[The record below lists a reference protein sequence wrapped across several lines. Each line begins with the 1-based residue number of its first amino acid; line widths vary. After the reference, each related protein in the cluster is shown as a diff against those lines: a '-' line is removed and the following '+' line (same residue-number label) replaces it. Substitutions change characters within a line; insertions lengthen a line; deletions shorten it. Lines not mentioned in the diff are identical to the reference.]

1 MGTPFSSVFDQFS
14 MFVKDYNLVNLYN
27 TSATD
32 FEIYLSGFLIPAI
45 SDFKNCNQSLTFAT
59 QEFTEDLTS
68 ENIKILALLMK
79 KYWLK
84 RTINDITQ
92 MNLHVTDKDF
102 KMYAEANNLTAKLS
116 LYNSE
121 LEEVSQMLVGYG
133 LDNVD
138 WASWFTGVFYAP

>member
-45 SDFKNCNQSLTFAT
+45 SDFKNCNQSLEFAT
-59 QEFTEDLTS
+59 QEFAEDLTS

-138 WASWFTGVFYAP
+138 WASWFTGVFYTP